1 MKIKVYNLDGKE
13 TGELELSDAV
23 FNVSPNADLLHQVVV
38 GSEANVR
45 GVFAHTKTKSEVRGG
60 GKKPWKQ
67 KGTGRA
73 RHGSIRSP
81 LWIGGGITF
90 GPRNN
95 RNFKVKLNKKAKNK
109 ALCMVLTD
117 KAKNNEL
124 IAIEKFAV
132 VEPKT
137 KLVSSIVKSLLMK
150 IALEKSGS
158 SLIVADA
165 DKNLKLACRN
175 LKDADLTAAK
185 DLNILEVL
193 KKEYLIID
201 KDALRNLEK
210 RLAKQ

>member
-1 MKIKVYNLDGKE
+1 M
-13 TGELELSDAV
+13 
-23 FNVSPNADLLHQVVV
+23 
-38 GSEANVR
+38 
-45 GVFAHTKTKSEVRGG
+45 
-60 GKKPWKQ
+60 
-67 KGTGRA
+67 
-73 RHGSIRSP
+73 
-81 LWIGGGITF
+81 
-90 GPRNN
+90 
-95 RNFKVKLNKKAKNK
+95 
-109 ALCMVLTD
+109 
-117 KAKNNEL
+117 
-124 IAIEKFAV
+124 
-132 VEPKT
+132 EPKT

-175 LKDADLTAAK
+175 LKDADFTAAK